1 MHLIAQA
8 DRKSSDKKIS
18 EDLPNIAG
26 KVIWCPSQQ
35 SWAVTYTNKRGTR
48 STSFKGLT
56 VYSSMPDGQP
66 VSPKSYELSKRIKY
80 MQAIQLYNE
89 IDCSTSDRIP
99 EHANFALGDCCM

>member
-1 MHLIAQA
+1 
-8 DRKSSDKKIS
+8 
-18 EDLPNIAG
+18 
-26 KVIWCPSQQ
+26 
-35 SWAVTYTNKRGTR
+35 
-48 STSFKGLT
+48 
-56 VYSSMPDGQP
+56 MPDGQP